1 MREVVKAFGKAGSDL
16 LRAEIIWQAVWP
28 PLVALAL
35 WTVIAFAVWT
45 HALALVTGL
54 VPEVAWS
61 GWATVTQWAAVF
73 LLLAAFA
80 ALVYF
85 TAMLLVA
92 VFALP
97 RMLSLV
103 AAREFPDLVR
113 RGENPFWGSLGNTL
127 AAGAVFIAGW
137 LLTLP
142 LLLVPGVVLI
152 LPLFWAAWLNQ
163 RVFRFD
169 SLVEHASRSELA
181 AVVAAERSRLY
192 LAGAGSA
199 LTAHVPLV
207 NLLAPAFTALVY
219 VHLCLGALRRH
230 RLERGIEV

>member
-1 MREVVKAFGKAGSDL
+1 VREVVEAFGKAGRDL

-28 PLVALAL
+28 PLVAMAL
-35 WTVIAFAVWT
+35 WTVVAFSVWA
-45 HALALVTGL
+45 HALVLMTGL
-54 VPEVAWS
+54 VPELAWS
-61 GWATVTQWAAVF
+61 GWANVAHWAAVF

-103 AAREFPDLVR
+103 AAREFPDLAR

-127 AAGAVFIAGW
+127 ASGAVFIVGW
-137 LLTLP
+137 LVTLP
-142 LLLVPGVVLI
+142 LLLVPGVVLV

-169 SLVEHASRSELA
+169 SLVEHASRNELA
-181 AVVAAERSRLY
+181 AVVATERSRMY
-192 LAGAGSA
+192 LAGVGSA
-199 LTAHVPLV
+199 LTAHLPVV

>member
-1 MREVVKAFGKAGSDL
+1 MREVVRAFGKAGRDL
-16 LRAEIIWQAVWP
+16 LSAEIVWQAVWP
-28 PLVALAL
+28 PLAALAL
-35 WTVIAFAVWT
+35 WTVVGFSVWT
-45 HALALVTGL
+45 HAMVFTTGL
-54 VPEVAWS
+54 VPELPWS
-61 GWATVTQWAAVF
+61 GWATVAQWAAVF

-80 ALVYF
+80 SLVYF
-85 TAMLLVA
+85 TALLLVA

-103 AAREFPDLVR
+103 AAREYPDLAR
-113 RGENPFWGSLGNTL
+113 RGENPFRGSLGNTL

-181 AVVAAERSRLY
+181 AVVGAERSRLY
-192 LAGAGSA
+192 LAGVGSA
-199 LTAHVPLV
+199 LTAHVPVV
-207 NLLAPAFTALVY
+207 NLLTPAFTALVY
-219 VHLCLGALRRH
+219 VHLCLAALRRR
-230 RLERGIEV
+230 RLERGVEL